1 MLPTTT
7 IAHNSK
13 LMQLAAL
20 LIAAAAR
27 PAVGGFINPNYYALE
42 RMQRLSEI
50 TREREMGRMPRLG
63 KDLIVSVGGEC
74 IDFQADESKFGR
86 GEFHLSATLDEG
98 DVVVWQSGT
107 WTVDGVE
114 VGDGTPPKL
123 HYARIDNIQLVWT
136 HNCEHGVIRGTK
148 VILSNNSVDD
158 TKTRFFVSV
167 PLDEVEFGPEQLIAR
182 LPVVWDEIKDE
193 GVSSL
198 RLDESMWK
206 SPGTS

>member
-1 MLPTTT
+1 
-7 IAHNSK
+7 
-13 LMQLAAL
+13 MQLAAL
-20 LIAAAAR
+20 LIAAASCTR
-27 PAVGGFINPNYYALE
+27 PGSGGFVNPKYYALE
-42 RMQRLSEI
+42 QTRRLSET
-50 TREREMGRMPRLG
+50 TRDRGTVRRPRLA
-63 KDLIVSVGGEC
+63 KCLIVAAGGEC

-86 GEFHLSATLDEG
+86 GEFHLSAALDEG

-107 WTVDGVE
+107 WMVDGVE

-136 HNCEHGVIRGTK
+136 HNCEHGVIRGTE
-148 VILSNNSVDD
+148 VILSNNSGDD
-158 TKTRFFVSV
+158 KTTRFFVST

-198 RLDESMWK
+198 RLDESMWMP
-206 SPGTS
+206 PGTP